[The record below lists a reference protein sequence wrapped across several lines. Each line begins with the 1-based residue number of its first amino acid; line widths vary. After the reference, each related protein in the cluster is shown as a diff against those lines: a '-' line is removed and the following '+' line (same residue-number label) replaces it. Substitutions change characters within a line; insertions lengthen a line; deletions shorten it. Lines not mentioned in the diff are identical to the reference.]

1 MKRKVVQSFSEKFC
15 KNWREKNNEKS
26 KIWKCDLIKMNLRSL
41 IVLNFLSL
49 LSSSFAVTIEGQF
62 DSKDFYLFLN
72 KFGFIKTEK
81 TSESKA
87 SFGYIFG
94 NITTSDD
101 YPANLTLAV
110 LDRHHF
116 LEFYGNR

>member
-1 MKRKVVQSFSEKFC
+1 
-15 KNWREKNNEKS
+15 
-26 KIWKCDLIKMNLRSL
+26 MNLRSL

>member
-1 MKRKVVQSFSEKFC
+1 MSF
-15 KNWREKNNEKS
+15 
-26 KIWKCDLIKMNLRSL
+26 RSL
-41 IVLNFLSL
+41 IVLNILSL
-49 LSSSFAVTIEGQF
+49 LSSSLALTIEGQF
-62 DSKDFYLFLN
+62 DTSDFFLFLN

-81 TSESKA
+81 TSEQKA

-94 NITTSDD
+94 NITSTDD
-101 YPANLTLAV
+101 FPGQFTLAV

>member
-1 MKRKVVQSFSEKFC
+1 MG
-15 KNWREKNNEKS
+15 W
-26 KIWKCDLIKMNLRSL
+26 RSL
-41 IVLNFLSL
+41 IVLNLLLL
-49 LSSSFAVTIEGQF
+49 LSSFEAVTIEGQF
-62 DSKDFYLFLN
+62 DSRDFFLFLN

-81 TSESKA
+81 TSEQKA

-94 NITTSDD
+94 NVTASDNFD
-101 YPANLTLAV
+101 GSLTLAV